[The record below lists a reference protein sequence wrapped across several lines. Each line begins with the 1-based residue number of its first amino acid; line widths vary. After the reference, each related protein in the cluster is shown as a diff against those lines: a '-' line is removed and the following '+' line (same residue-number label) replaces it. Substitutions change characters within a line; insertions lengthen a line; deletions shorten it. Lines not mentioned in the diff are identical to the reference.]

1 MVFSPHR
8 PSAVYAESD
17 SRATALPSAPTIAR
31 VGFSDFFEL
40 TKPRLSFLSIVTAL
54 VGYLAANAT
63 RDLVSL
69 GALVLGTSLAAGGA
83 AALNQW
89 LEHESDSRMARTRG
103 RPVPSGR
110 IAPHAALA
118 FGLGISLLGCLVL
131 FLWANALCALLAALT
146 ILSYIAVYTPLKKVT
161 IHNTIVG
168 AVPGAIPPLIGWAA
182 ATNSLQP
189 FAWMLFAILFFWQLP
204 HFYAIAWIYRR
215 DYHQAGYRM
224 LPDVDPKGG
233 RTARDAF
240 LFTGVLVL
248 SSLLPL
254 LPGYTSWLYGAVA
267 LVLGTF
273 FLLRAWDFFHNP
285 DLRDSSARALFLA
298 SIFYLPVLL
307 LALVVDVLLLA

>member
-1 MVFSPHR
+1 MVSPLQR
-8 PSAVYAESD
+8 PTVVHAESD
-17 SRATALPSAPTIAR
+17 SRATALPATPAIAR

-40 TKPRLSFLSIVTAL
+40 TKPRLSFLSIITAL
-54 VGYLAANAT
+54 VGYLAADAA
-63 RDLVSL
+63 REIASL

-89 LEHESDSRMARTRG
+89 LEHETDARMARTRD
-103 RPVPSGR
+103 RPIPSGR
-110 IAPHAALA
+110 VAPHAALA
-118 FGLGISLLGCLVL
+118 FGIGISLLGTLVL
-131 FLWANALCALLAALT
+131 FLWANALSALLAALT
-146 ILSYIAVYTPLKKVT
+146 ILSYIVIYTPLKKRT

-182 ATNSLQP
+182 ATNALQP

-224 LPDVDPKGG
+224 LPDVDPNGV
-233 RTARDAF
+233 RTAREA
-240 LFTGVLVL
+240 LVFTGILL
-248 SSLLPL
+248 LASLLPL
-254 LPGYTSWLYGAVA
+254 LPGYTSWLYGGVA

-285 DLRDSSARALFLA
+285 SLRDASARALFLA
-298 SIFYLPVLL
+298 SIFYLPILL
-307 LALVVDVLLLA
+307 LALVVDVLLLG